1 MRALWTAQQS
11 APLIRIKEALKILE
25 SKDVL
30 MGLLQEKLSC

>member
-1 MRALWTAQQS
+1 
-11 APLIRIKEALKILE
+11 LIRIKEAPKILE